1 MPIIR
6 PQIKVLDDDYKR
18 LILEEAKSIIET
30 QGVFIEN
37 QQAIAMFDKLGLNHE
52 DKRYFIP
59 SDLVEKC
66 LGTTPHQIKL
76 FDREG
81 GTYGIKRRSGSF

>member
-6 PQIKVLDDDYKR
+6 PQIKVLDDEHKR

-37 QQAIAMFDKLGLNHE
+37 QQAIAMFD
-52 DKRYFIP
+52 
-59 SDLVEKC
+59 C
-66 LGTTPHQIKL
+66 LISL
-76 FDREG
+76 D
-81 GTYGIKRRSGSF
+81 